1 MPGELQLIGYLRLFA
16 AEGVEY
22 LLVGGV
28 GARLQ
33 GAATT
38 TQDVDIMPEPSPENL
53 ERLARALSDDSTEKK
68 HAGEVDYRAHRAVDA
83 MEFRTEDV
91 SSYRTRYGVL
101 DVIMELPGVGGYD
114 IVMRNARRYDWQDV
128 TLHVA
133 AIDDIITS
141 KETADRA
148 KDRRALDALYEARD
162 YLREHQD
169 PYEID
174 DDALD
179 VATEAD
185 AARDVD

>member
-1 MPGELQLIGYLRLFA
+1 MPGELQLIGYLRLL
-16 AEGVEY
+16 AEQGVEY

-53 ERLARALSDDSTEKK
+53 RRLAEALSDESTEKK
-68 HAGEVDYRAHRAVDA
+68 EAGETVYRPHRVVDA
-83 MEFRTEDV
+83 MEFRTEEIC
-91 SSYRTRYGVL
+91 SYRTQRGVI
-101 DVIMELPGVGGYD
+101 DVLMELPGVGTYD
-114 IVMRNARRYDWQDV
+114 VVARNARHYDWQDI
-128 TLHVA
+128 TISVA

-162 YLREHQD
+162 YLRDHPD
-169 PYEID
+169 PYELT

-179 VATEAD
+179 VE
-185 AARDVD
+185 RDPDQR